1 MQKLTRNIKYPA
13 TLSKCNPNFME
24 HEMQKQTNFNMK
36 FSAQYLVSPAKFH
49 VKLRK
54 IDCSWDSAPWE
65 QPKRP
70 LKQLVSVAVSGGGS
84 GNRHPHFPSNPI
96 FMQGFVPAGFP
107 IQYSPFAK
115 RTKIIFILTQMTV
128 SEELGFVRTCAMNP
142 TKSNKI
148 FYLQFS
154 HWSNLSGPEKIHSPN
169 IFLTPWGLI
178 PWAVRFVN

>member
-1 MQKLTRNIKYPA
+1 MQKLT
-13 TLSKCNPNFME
+13 T
-24 HEMQKQTNFNMK
+24 
-36 FSAQYLVSPAKFH
+36 AQYLVSPAKFH

-54 IDCSWDSAPWE
+54 IDCRWDSAAWE

-115 RTKIIFILTQMTV
+115 RTKIIFIFTQMTV
-128 SEELGFVRTCAMNP
+128 SEELEFVRTCAMNP

-148 FYLQFS
+148 VNLHFFP
-154 HWSNLSGPEKIHSPN
+154 NLSGPN
-169 IFLTPWGLI
+169 IFYLLTKIVLTRQICNQNRQCFNLLVSGPG
-178 PWAVRFVN
+178 RSD